1 MIKEDDEE
9 EDQTAPAIE
18 EVSKTPPK
26 EIIVDEDEDEID
38 DNIRSGVDTLLANEL
53 RRTENNDLYKEL
65 QKEIKKKNQYAIRA
79 GSKCKTKKY

>member
-9 EDQTAPAIE
+9 KKDQTAPTIE
-18 EVSKTPPK
+18 EVSKSLLK

-53 RRTENNDLYKEL
+53 SLTENNDLYKEL
-65 QKEIKKKNQYAIRA
+65 QKEIKKNSICNSS
-79 GSKCKTKKY
+79 GE